1 MSCEGGPE
9 GPSGGTNPPRPR
21 LTLSPA
27 ILSMKNI
34 PSSAPTNV
42 FFDTSSVRYPSI
54 TRTRATTSTED
65 AHRARPHVRSSERI
79 RPPALTPRRPREP
92 SARAPL
98 PRPRLP
104 RHHRALRARQF
115 PPPTPRRAVRSR
127 PPRAPAH
134 RGVLPRLHL
143 ARTRRGGP
151 FLDVPL
157 HVHGRRRPVIV
168 RTRRQSAGLI
178 LPRPYQ
184 SHHGR

>member
-1 MSCEGGPE
+1 
-9 GPSGGTNPPRPR
+9 
-21 LTLSPA
+21 
-27 ILSMKNI
+27 MKNI

-42 FFDTSSVRYPSI
+42 FFDTSSLRYPSI

-65 AHRARPHVRSSERI
+65 AHRARPHVRPSERI

-151 FLDVPL
+151 FVDVPL
-157 HVHGRRRPVIV
+157 HVHGRGTRPVIV
-168 RTRRQSAGLI
+168 RTRRQGASLI

-184 SHHGR
+184 SHDGR